1 MLQFILLNICV
12 PFISTLLAFAFNTW
26 SKIYFEKRQYNQKLL
41 EDRYYKGYLPFF
53 INFTTSS
60 ITNLFLL
67 RQYLTS
73 EDKVEI
79 INKFNRDLCNKI
91 CYFDPEI
98 QSELSAAINLGL
110 LDETLKLNFFKNV
123 NSVNLLINI
132 YNKLLYKYKDICE
145 QIKLPAPK
153 IEEFLIDNIKNK
165 NTHTD
170 NTNMQSLS
178 QEMDKM

>member
-53 INFTTSS
+53 INFTTNS

-67 RQYLTS
+67 RQSLTS

-79 INKFNRDLCNKI
+79 INKFTCIPARNE
-91 CYFDPEI
+91 Y
-98 QSELSAAINLGL
+98 
-110 LDETLKLNFFKNV
+110 
-123 NSVNLLINI
+123 NLLLICKIALYIPILI
-132 YNKLLYKYKDICE
+132 YVI
-145 QIKLPAPK
+145 
-153 IEEFLIDNIKNK
+153 
-165 NTHTD
+165 HR
-170 NTNMQSLS
+170 S
-178 QEMDKM
+178 